1 MSTPLFSLSAG
12 TLKLDGTN
20 VGVCDD
26 RTLLGRRTVI
36 PPTVTRYQ
44 RTLLT
49 DCHAL
54 DAGATRAEI
63 VQEVERSG
71 GGVPPPFRLA
81 VYGELMC
88 NGGLHDYERTGLAGR
103 WVCFGAQQL
112 LLGHAVGKT
121 AIAIAAATKF
131 VAALQRSGFRTR
143 LTTEHAF
150 ASSTGGRQVTVMMN
164 AKLRSL
170 LLRHGATLVAKPVDA
185 SSQFALVQ
193 QMAPFMEQHQGE
205 GVIMY
210 TTRTNRK
217 GHSTVTLSK
226 WKSSAEDGQGRAL
239 QQITEALAAASRH
252 ELGVAVPA
260 ELLELL
266 RTLVR
271 IASTQPI
278 YAPATLDTRNTTVNL
293 VHGNGASVRG
303 KAQCSPLASPWVS
316 GPNLR

>member
-103 WVCFGAQQL
+103 WVCFGAQLL

-131 VAALQRSGFRTR
+131 VAALQRSGFC
-143 LTTEHAF
+143 TTDHALVP
-150 ASSTGGRQVTVMMN
+150 TGGRQITVMMN
-164 AKLRSL
+164 AKLRSI
-170 LLRHGATLVAKPVDA
+170 LLRHGAALVAKPVEA
-185 SSQFALVQ
+185 STQLALVQ
-193 QMAPFMEQHQGE
+193 QMTPFMEQHQGE

-210 TTRTNRK
+210 TTRTDRF
-217 GHSTVTLSK
+217 GRSTVALSK